1 MTELD
6 IQNQNAQP
14 AMIRDTFPVGPL
26 QCNCTIIGDPMT
38 KKGIVIDPGGDAD
51 LILQRVQTHGLAIV
65 ALIHTHAHLDHFLA
79 SGELKEKTGAPIHL
93 HKEDQFLWD
102 ALETQCKMFGVPYK
116 PVPGPDSWLKDDEA
130 LPCCDGVA
138 MHTPGHSPGSMSFW
152 FGDEKLLVAGDTLF
166 RRAIGRTDLW
176 GGDYSTIE
184 KSIRTRLY
192 TLDEEA
198 VVVAGHGPD
207 TTIGEEIRENMIIRG

>member
-1 MTELD
+1 M
-6 IQNQNAQP
+6 NQTP
-14 AMIRDTFPVGPL
+14 GMIRETFPVGPL
-26 QCNCTIIGDPMT
+26 QCNCTIIGDPVT
-38 KKGIVIDPGGDAD
+38 GKGIVVDPGGDAE
-51 LILQRVQTHGLAIV
+51 LILEKVRAHNLHII

-93 HKEDQFLWD
+93 HKEDKFLWD
-102 ALETQCKMFGVPYK
+102 NLETQCRMFGVPYR
-116 PVPGPDSWLKDDEA
+116 PVPGPDFWLHDDEELA
-130 LPCCDGVA
+130 CCCGVA

-152 FGDEKLLVAGDTLF
+152 FADHKLLIAGDTLF

-176 GGDYSTIE
+176 GGDYPTIE
-184 KSIRTRLY
+184 RSIRQRLY

-207 TTIGEEIRENMIIRG
+207 TTIGEEIRENMVIRG